1 MAAQD
6 DDLAPESAEDLFED
20 APCGFLSTRPD
31 GTIVR
36 VNRTLLRWLGQP
48 SEAVVGRRFADLLSP
63 ASRIYH
69 ETHYA
74 PLLHMQ
80 DGVRDVALDLV
91 RADDS
96 RLPVLVSAT
105 LRRDAAYAPTA
116 VRVAVF
122 DATERREYERELLG
136 ASRRE
141 RERRERA
148 ELMERTLGAFG
159 DGLESKDRG

>member
-1 MAAQD
+1 MTARA
-6 DDLAPESAEDLFED
+6 ESAEDLFED

-48 SEAVVGRRFADLLSP
+48 SGDVVGRRFADLLSP

-80 DGVRDVALDLV
+80 DVVRDVSLDLV
-91 RADDS
+91 RADES
-96 RLPVLVSAT
+96 RLPVLLSAT
-105 LRRDAAYAPTA
+105 LRRDEAHAPVA

-122 DATERREYERELLG
+122 DATERREYERELLD

-148 ELMERTLGAFG
+148 EVMEQTLAAF
-159 DGLESKDRG
+159 DGGIRQAPPER

>member
-1 MAAQD
+1 MTDQA
-6 DDLAPESAEDLFED
+6 ESADELFED
-20 APCGFLSTRPD
+20 APCGFLATQPD
-31 GTIVR
+31 GTILR
-36 VNRTLLRWLGQP
+36 SNRTLARWLGQP
-48 SEAVVGRRFADLLSP
+48 PEQIVGRRFADLLSP

-80 DGVRDVALDLV
+80 DVVRDVALDLV
-91 RADDS
+91 RADGT

-105 LRRDAAYAPTA
+105 LRRDAAHAPEA

-122 DATERREYERELLG
+122 DATERRGYERELLD

-148 ELMERTLGAFG
+148 ELMERTLAAFG
-159 DGLESKDRG
+159 DAETRS